1 MRLHHLATVTLV
13 TAIAFSAA
21 GCGSSG
27 SDPTPTSSDSAADE
41 PVASSAIPDLQAS
54 LIGSWKDDPT
64 GAYLT
69 FSDDGTFIG
78 SDNCNNLSGSFS
90 PSGEDRTTLRFDMH
104 TLRGCSVILDWLDK
118 TREVSVEGDRM
129 TAFDDAGDV
138 LGTLERG

>member
-1 MRLHHLATVTLV
+1 M

-21 GCGSSG
+21 GCGASG
-27 SDPTPTSSDSAADE
+27 SDSAPASSGSAADE
-41 PVASSAIPDLQAS
+41 PVTPSATPDLQTS

-78 SDNCNNLSGSFS
+78 SDNCNSLSGSFS
-90 PSGEDRTTLRFDMH
+90 PNGEGRTTIRFDMH

-118 TREVSVEGDRM
+118 TREVSVEGDSM
-129 TAFDDAGDV
+129 TAFDGAGDV